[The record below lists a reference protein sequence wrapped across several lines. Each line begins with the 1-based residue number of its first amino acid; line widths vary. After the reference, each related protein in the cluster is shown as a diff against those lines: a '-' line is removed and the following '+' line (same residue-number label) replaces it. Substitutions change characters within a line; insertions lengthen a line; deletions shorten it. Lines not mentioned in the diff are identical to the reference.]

1 MPASNTDIAKVFDE
15 IADLLE
21 IQGENAFRIR
31 AYRNAAR
38 SIEGLGE
45 SAGEIL
51 DKGEDLT
58 ELPGIG
64 KDLAAK
70 TREIVDTGTCAALEE
85 LRRQLPPTISTLL
98 HIPGLG
104 PKRVQALYRGLD
116 ISTPEQL
123 YAAARD
129 GDIRQ
134 LEGFGDKTEA
144 LILQALDRRAETEK
158 RFELAVAARQAEPL
172 RTYLAK
178 TTGVKQVVIAGS
190 YRRARETVGD
200 LDIVVTAKHGEAVM
214 DRLCDYPEVAR
225 VVSKGDTRSTVILS
239 SGLQVDV
246 RAVPAISFGAALY
259 YFTGSK
265 AHNIATRRIAQRQGL
280 KINEY
285 GVFRGVRRVAGN
297 TEKSVFRT
305 IGLPYIAPEL
315 RENRGE
321 IEAARAGKLPKLV
334 TLENLQGDLH
344 VNVPDDMSAL
354 SELVKAARRYGLHY
368 VAATLPARVAK
379 TSLDSRRHMI
389 ERLNKSLR
397 GFVLLTGIEAVVRED
412 GDLSVPD
419 ALLDDF
425 DVVIATLNDALN
437 LPRAK
442 QTQRLLRA
450 VANPRV
456 RMLAHPAGRR
466 LNGQTGYEVDVPRVI
481 RGAREHGCILE
492 LNAQPDRL
500 DLPDVYCRLAKDE
513 GVLVA
518 INSDAHGSSEFDYL
532 RYGVGQA
539 RRGWLEQ
546 KDVANARSLKDL
558 RTLLKRTF

>member
-1 MPASNTDIAKVFDE
+1 VPASNTDIAKVFDE

-21 IQGENAFRIR
+21 IQDENAFRIR

-45 SAGEIL
+45 SAGEML

-70 TREIVDTGTCAALEE
+70 IREIVDTGTCAALEK
-85 LRRQLPPTISTLL
+85 LQQQLPPTISTLL
-98 HIPGLG
+98 QIPGLG

-129 GDIRQ
+129 GNIRQ
-134 LEGFGDKTEA
+134 VEGFGNKTET
-144 LILQALDRRAETEK
+144 LILEALDRRAETEK
-158 RFELAVAARQAEPL
+158 RFELAVAARHAEPL
-172 RTYLAK
+172 RTYLAN

-200 LDIVVTAKHGEAVM
+200 LDIVVTAKRGEAVM
-214 DRLCDYPEVAR
+214 DRLCDYPQVAR
-225 VVSKGDTRSTVILS
+225 VVSKGDTRSTVVLS

-246 RAVPAISFGAALY
+246 RAVPATSFGAALY

-285 GVFRGVRRVAGN
+285 GVFRGARRVAGN
-297 TEKSVFRT
+297 TEQSVFRS
-305 IGLPYIAPEL
+305 IGLPYIPPEL

-354 SELVKAARRYGLHY
+354 SELIKAARRHGLRY
-368 VAATLPARVAK
+368 ATATLPARVAA
-379 TSLDSRRHMI
+379 TRLDSWRRMI

-397 GFVLLTGIEAVVRED
+397 GFVLLTGIEADVRED

-419 ALLDDF
+419 TLLDDF

-437 LPRAK
+437 LPRTK

-450 VANPRV
+450 VANPRIH
-456 RMLAHPAGRR
+456 MLAHPAGRR
-466 LNGQTGYEVDVPRVI
+466 LSGQTGYEVDVPRVI
-481 RGAREHGCILE
+481 RAAREYGCILE

-518 INSDAHGSSEFDYL
+518 INSDAHDSTEFDYL
-532 RYGVGQA
+532 RHGIGQA
-539 RRGWLEQ
+539 RRGWLQRE
-546 KDVANARSLKDL
+546 DVANTRSLKDL
-558 RTLLKRTF
+558 RTLLKRTV